1 MSIEGDADIFNHNL
15 EQIEDPAQK
24 ATKLSKRSS
33 KKRRNTA
40 YSSGNDS
47 KRMNNK
53 LMDQND

>member
-1 MSIEGDADIFNHNL
+1 MSIEGDADIFNRNL

-24 ATKLSKRSS
+24 AKLNKRSS